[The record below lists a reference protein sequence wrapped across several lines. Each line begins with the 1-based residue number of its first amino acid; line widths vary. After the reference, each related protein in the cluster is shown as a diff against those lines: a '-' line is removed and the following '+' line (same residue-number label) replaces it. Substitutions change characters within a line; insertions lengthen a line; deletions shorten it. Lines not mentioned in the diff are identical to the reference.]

1 MFFSKKSPT
10 ISHGNYSFQH
20 PLAEKLLSINNESI
34 GYLIE
39 LRPIIERNC
48 DQITENF
55 YNCVTQNKEM
65 VDFINKHSSISKLKQ
80 TFRDFLHML
89 FETNITPAYFGRI
102 RHIGE
107 IHNQIHL
114 PSSWFFLAFGA
125 LKQSILPYIMNAYKS
140 DSDHLYKILYAF
152 EQLTHLIEA
161 EVMEAFICSYTKELN
176 EKILVEEALLKEQQN
191 IFDHVRDS
199 SQTLAAAAQETTAS
213 TEQMAESVIK
223 ISESSEKVKDESNQT
238 RLIAIDGEKVINE
251 TLAQLLDMMKV
262 TSQVQEKVESLNI
275 TSRSV
280 ANIIQ
285 TITSIASQTNLLA
298 LNAAI
303 EAARAGNAGRGFAVV
318 ADEVRKLAEQSAAA
332 ANEIGDLIRK
342 NSESTN
348 EVVNSMTEQV
358 STLERVGVAFKD
370 SADRMTDIAKS
381 ITNNYHQV
389 DTINYSLTTLSQTS
403 IEIEKASEE
412 VTNSATS
419 LARMVTKDF

>member
-1 MFFSKKSPT
+1 MFFSKKNPI

-20 PLAEKLLSINNESI
+20 PMAEKLLSINNESI

-39 LRPIIERNC
+39 LRPIIEKNC

-55 YNCVTQNKEM
+55 YGCVTQNKEI
-65 VDFINKHSSISKLKQ
+65 VDFINKHSSINKLKQ

-89 FETNITPAYFGRI
+89 FETNITPAYFERI

-114 PSSWFFLAFGA
+114 PSSWFFLSFGA
-125 LKQSILPYIMNAYKS
+125 LKQSILPYILNAYKS

-161 EVMEAFICSYTKELN
+161 EVMEAFIGSYTKELS
-176 EKILVEEALLKEQQN
+176 KKLLIEEALLKEQQE

-199 SQTLAAAAQETTAS
+199 SQTLAAAAEETTAS
-213 TEQMAESVIK
+213 TEQMAESVTK
-223 ISESSEKVKDESNQT
+223 ISESSEKVKIESNQT

-251 TLAQLLDMMKV
+251 TLTQLLDMMKV

-342 NSESTN
+342 NSDSTN
-348 EVVNSMTEQV
+348 EVVSSMAEQV
-358 STLERVGVAFKD
+358 STMEKVGVAFKD
-370 SADRMTDIAKS
+370 SANRMTDIAKS

-389 DTINYSLTTLSQTS
+389 DTINHSLTTLSQTS

-419 LARMVTKDF
+419 LAKMVTKDF

>member
-1 MFFSKKSPT
+1 MFFSKKSP
-10 ISHGNYSFQH
+10 IVSHGKYSFNH
-20 PLAEKLLSINNESI
+20 PMAETLLSINNESI

-39 LRPIIERNC
+39 LRPIIEKNC
-48 DQITENF
+48 DKITDDF
-55 YNCVTQNKEM
+55 YSCVTKNKEM

-80 TFRDFLHML
+80 TFCNFLHML
-89 FETNITPAYFGRI
+89 FETNITPEYFKRI
-102 RHIGE
+102 RYIGE

-114 PSSWFFLAFGA
+114 PSSWFFLAFGS

-140 DSDHLYKILYAF
+140 DSEHLYKILYAF

-161 EVMEAFICSYTKELN
+161 EVMEAFICSYTKDLN
-176 EKILVEEALLKEQQN
+176 EKILVEEALLKKQQEV
-191 IFDHVRDS
+191 FDHVRDS
-199 SQTLAAAAQETTAS
+199 SQNLAAAAEETTAS
-213 TEQMAESVIK
+213 TEQMAEAVIK
-223 ISESSEKVKDESNQT
+223 ISDSSEKVKDESNQT
-238 RLIAIDGEKVINE
+238 RLTVIDGEKVINE
-251 TLAQLLDMMKV
+251 TLTQLLDMMKM

-275 TSRSV
+275 TSKSV

-342 NSESTN
+342 NSESTT

-358 STLERVGVAFKD
+358 STMEKVGTAFKD
-370 SADRMTDIAKS
+370 SANRMTMIAES

-389 DTINYSLTTLSQTS
+389 DMINHSLTSLSQTS

-412 VTNSATS
+412 VTRSATS
-419 LARMVTKDF
+419 LAKMVNKDF

>member
-1 MFFSKKSPT
+1 MFFSKKNPI
-10 ISHGNYSFQH
+10 ISHGNYSFKH
-20 PLAEKLLSINNESI
+20 PMAETLLSINNETI

-39 LRPIIERNC
+39 LRPIIEKNC
-48 DQITENF
+48 DKITDDF
-55 YNCVTQNKEM
+55 YSCVTKNKEI

-80 TFRDFLHML
+80 TFCDFLHML
-89 FETNITPAYFGRI
+89 FETNITPAYFERI

-107 IHNQIHL
+107 IHNRIHL

-140 DSDHLYKILYAF
+140 DSEHLYKILYAF

-161 EVMEAFICSYTKELN
+161 EVMEAFIRSYTKDLN
-176 EKILVEEALLKEQQN
+176 EKVLIEEALLKKQQEV
-191 IFDHVRDS
+191 FDHVRDS
-199 SQTLAAAAQETTAS
+199 SQTLAAAAEETTAS
-213 TEQMAESVIK
+213 TEQMAETVIK
-223 ISESSEKVKDESNQT
+223 ISESSEKVKGESNQT
-238 RLIAIDGEKVINE
+238 RLTVIDGEKVINE
-251 TLAQLLDMMKV
+251 TLEQLLDMMKM
-262 TSQVQEKVESLNI
+262 TSHVQEKVESLNI

-342 NSESTN
+342 NSESTT

-358 STLERVGVAFKD
+358 SIMENVGTAFKD
-370 SADRMTDIAKS
+370 SANRMTVIAKS
-381 ITNNYHQV
+381 ITNNYQQV
-389 DTINYSLTTLSQTS
+389 DTINHSLASLSQTS

-412 VTNSATS
+412 VTRSATS
-419 LARMVTKDF
+419 LASMVSKDF